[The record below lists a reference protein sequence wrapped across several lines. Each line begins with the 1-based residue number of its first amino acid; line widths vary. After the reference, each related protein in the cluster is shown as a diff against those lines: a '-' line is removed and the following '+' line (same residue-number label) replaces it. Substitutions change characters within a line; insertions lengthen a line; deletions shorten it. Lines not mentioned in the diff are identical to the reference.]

1 MISLSCIFRSPQDDS
16 LTASAAWTEPGLTA
30 RAGHSG
36 LRLPTR
42 PFKKPPVFSD
52 AGLPVVVGCSSF
64 DADLG
69 LTLFALPVA
78 FFATVLALS
87 VVFLAAAFAPLG
99 FLAAAVA
106 FFAVAP
112 GLAAGVLRAVVPPP
126 DDVSVGLI
134 AEIVWAALVSASAA
148 AASAL
153 VAVFIVFMAVF
164 IACADVVALVA
175 ASVILVA
182 ADDTL
187 VAADDT
193 RVAAAA
199 GVTDFVAD
207 LADVDLRAVP
217 PVVFLADVVFFVPLV
232 LAVER
237 RDERVIVF
245 VGTDPSPRCRSAS
258 GGSIPQLAKIYTPI
272 GCQTVFVSRKVVIR

>member
-1 MISLSCIFRSPQDDS
+1 
-16 LTASAAWTEPGLTA
+16 
-30 RAGHSG
+30 
-36 LRLPTR
+36 
-42 PFKKPPVFSD
+42 
-52 AGLPVVVGCSSF
+52 
-64 DADLG
+64 
-69 LTLFALPVA
+69 
-78 FFATVLALS
+78 
-87 VVFLAAAFAPLG
+87 
-99 FLAAAVA
+99 
-106 FFAVAP
+106 
-112 GLAAGVLRAVVPPP
+112 
-126 DDVSVGLI
+126 
-134 AEIVWAALVSASAA
+134 
-148 AASAL
+148 
-153 VAVFIVFMAVF
+153 MAVF
-164 IACADVVALVA
+164 IACADVVALLA

-207 LADVDLRAVP
+207 LAVDLRAVP
-217 PVVFLADVVFFVPLV
+217 PVVFLAGVVFFAPPVFVPLV